1 MPKKVI
7 RQDGNRNIVGAKIRS
22 LRTDKNME
30 QAELAKLLV
39 KEGIKQADQ
48 KFVSL
53 IELGNRGVYDY
64 EIIALAKALNVSC
77 SDLLD

>member
-1 MPKKVI
+1 MPKKII
-7 RQDGNRNIVGAKIRS
+7 RQDGNRNIVGAKIRA
-22 LRTDKNME
+22 LRTDENIE

-48 KFVSL
+48 KFISL

-64 EIIALAKALNVSC
+64 EVAAFAKALNVSC

>member
-7 RQDGNRNIVGAKIRS
+7 RQDGNRNIVGAKIRT
-22 LRTDKNME
+22 LRADKNME

>member
-7 RQDGNRNIVGAKIRS
+7 RQDGNRNIVGTKIRT

-64 EIIALAKALNVSC
+64 EIIAFAKALNVSC

>member
-7 RQDGNRNIVGAKIRS
+7 RQDGNRNIVGTKIRT

>member
-1 MPKKVI
+1 MPKRVI
-7 RQDGNRNIVGAKIRS
+7 RQDRNKNIVGANIRR
-22 LRTDKNME
+22 LRKDKNIE

-53 IELGNRGVYDY
+53 VELGNRGVYDY
-64 EIIALAKALNVSC
+64 EVVAFAKALNVSC

>member
-1 MPKKVI
+1 MPKKVT
-7 RQDGNRNIVGAKIRS
+7 RQDGNRNIVGTKIRA

-48 KFVSL
+48 KFISL

-64 EIIALAKALNVSC
+64 EIIALAKALDVSC

>member
-7 RQDGNRNIVGAKIRS
+7 RQDGNRNIVGAKIRV

-39 KEGIKQADQ
+39 KEGIEQADQ
-48 KFVSL
+48 KFISL
-53 IELGNRGVYDY
+53 IELGNRVVYDY

>member
-7 RQDGNRNIVGAKIRS
+7 RQDGNRNIVGAKIRA

-64 EIIALAKALNVSC
+64 EIIALAKALDVSC

>member
-7 RQDGNRNIVGAKIRS
+7 RQDGNRNIVGAKIRA

-39 KEGIKQADQ
+39 EEGIKQADQ